1 MRRRFYSEWD
11 EVPCIL
17 DAAELAG
24 LLRLSRSAA
33 YELMHTKGFPTVRL
47 GRRLL
52 VPKAALKEFLD
63 KRLEETMEE
72 Y

>member
-17 DAAELAG
+17 DASELAS

-33 YELMHTKGFPTVRL
+33 YELMHTRGFPTVRL